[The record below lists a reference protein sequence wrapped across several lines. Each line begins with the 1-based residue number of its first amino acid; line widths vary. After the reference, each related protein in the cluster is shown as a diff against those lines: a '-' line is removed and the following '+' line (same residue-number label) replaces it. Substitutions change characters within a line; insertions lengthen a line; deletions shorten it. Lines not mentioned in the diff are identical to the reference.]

1 MTATATVGATA
12 LSPQQRE
19 AFERDGYLMIRGALD
34 SDEVARYSAALDRVY
49 AEEQDAGRLGPRD
62 PMHKLSAVT
71 SVPETADLLNHPNTF
86 HYVWSMIGWNFHVY
100 HSHVDVHPTVREK
113 RPFRFEWHQDGGRQ
127 NREIETDP
135 RPRLSVKLAYFF
147 SDLSEPGRGNTKIVP
162 GSHKWNRIDGP
173 PRRDIEWPDPPG
185 AIEVTGEAGDVLFF
199 DRRIW
204 HARSDNHS
212 EITRRVAFF
221 GFTPRWIRAR
231 DEVEDLPNR
240 PWWNDLDPVQQQL
253 LGGFAPTG
261 DHGWGHY
268 PDQTP
273 VYRWLADRDLLDP
286 DYPPLK
292 P

>member
-1 MTATATVGATA
+1 MTTATKAEVAPLT
-12 LSPQQRE
+12 PQQR
-19 AFERDGYLMIRGALD
+19 ADFDRDGFLMIRGALD
-34 SDEVARYSAALDRVY
+34 SDEVARYSDALDRVY
-49 AEEQDAGRLGPRD
+49 QEEKAADRLSPEGS
-62 PMHKLSAVT
+62 MHKLSAAT
-71 SVPETADLLNHPNTF
+71 SVPEMAELLNHPKTF

-100 HSHVDVHPTVREK
+100 HSHVDVHPPIQGK

-127 NREIETDP
+127 NRELETDP
-135 RPRLSVKLAYFF
+135 RPMLSVKLAYFF
-147 SDLSEPGRGNTKIVP
+147 SDLTEPGRGNTKIVP

-173 PRRDIEWPDPPG
+173 PRRDVEWPDPPG

-204 HARSDNHS
+204 HARSDNYS
-212 EITRRVAFF
+212 DLTRRVAFF

-253 LGGFAPTG
+253 LGGFAETG

-273 VYRWLADRDLLDP
+273 VYQWLKERDLLDP
-286 DYPPLK
+286 EYPPLK